1 MEITA
6 IQEQEVLLGQN
17 VLFTES
23 PIPSTQKCIIHREGS
38 GIVTLRGITR
48 NQNRARFLVE
58 YSANIA
64 VPTGGTAGEISLA
77 IAIDGEP
84 DLASLGA
91 ATPTV
96 VDAYFN
102 VAGQSYIDIPAGCC
116 GKVSLENTSGT
127 AIDTRNVNLI
137 VTRVA

>member
-6 IQEQEVLLGQN
+6 IPEQEVLLGQN

-23 PIPSTQKCIIHREGS
+23 PIPSTQRCIVHRAGS
-38 GIVTLRGITR
+38 GIVTLRGMTR
-48 NQNRARFLVE
+48 NQCRARFLVE

-64 VPTGGTAGEISLA
+64 VPTTGTADEISLA

-84 DLASLGA
+84 YPASLGA
-91 ATPTV
+91 VTPTV

-102 VAGQSYIDIPAGCC
+102 VSGQAYIDIPSGCC
-116 GKVSLENTSGT
+116 GKISLENTSGT
-127 AIDTRNVNLI
+127 AINTRNVNLV